1 MKKIMNKENEKKSK
15 VKTIVLWIT
24 LSLVGL
30 ILLSTVINLIL
41 THTEMREIDYGEKI
55 EIDGGTMN
63 VETYGSGEDV
73 IVILPGSGNASP
85 AMDFKYLA
93 GLMSENHTVVIPE
106 PFGYGLSDIT
116 DKERTFTNI
125 ANEIHECLSKL
136 GYKSYTLMGH
146 SLSGMTM
153 LEYANLYPEEVNAVI
168 ALDTSV
174 PKQLSAYTEFTKLF
188 QSIAER
194 LFRFLRVTG
203 GVRIYYEF
211 GERLGILQT
220 TMTNEEWE
228 MFKHISYDRHY
239 NKNIIEEIDN
249 FMNTEAPRM
258 QDMTYPDSI
267 PVLTFLSG
275 DSAAP
280 FSEWEQWHRDLT
292 SNEASSL
299 EIMSGGHYV
308 YYFHAEEIAEKA
320 IALIRDIQ

>member
-1 MKKIMNKENEKKSK
+1 MNKENEKKSK

-63 VETYGSGEDV
+63 VETYGSGENV

-153 LEYANLYPEEVNAVI
+153 LEYTNLYPEEVNAVI

-174 PKQLSAYTEFTKLF
+174 PKQLSAYTEFTKFGQLF
-188 QSIAER
+188 FEKAVS
-194 LFRFLRVTG
+194 FLRVTG
-203 GVRIYYEF
+203 GVRIYFE
-211 GERLGILQT
+211 LGGLPQT
-220 TMTNEEWE
+220 TMTNEELRIY
-228 MFKHISYDRHY
+228 KHIAYARDC

-275 DSAAP
+275 DSAAQ